1 METNDLDDTALGH
14 MQRVSRA
21 EMGALWM
28 TRTGNVGFA
37 DRTTYT
43 TGSASVATFNNDAA
57 GNDVRYSTFLI
68 SYDDAMIY
76 NQIRAWKDGGQ
87 AEHIAED
94 ATSQAEYFTR
104 TLSYRDLPLATGGDV
119 DTYVDLLLHRYKDAR
134 LRPASLTAD
143 PLIGNPTPLAG
154 DAWSTVLSLDLTD
167 RVTVL
172 QDTFMNGDTITYDA
186 HIEAIS
192 ESIQTNTGGYQMTM
206 GLSAHIPGT
215 PATVAAVGDTQWTPP
230 TLAGTWADAGG
241 TYAPTGYWKDADNRV
256 YLRGMVS
263 GGSASSIIFTLPVD
277 FRPPYDQRFTVY
289 ANGAAGFIS
298 VTQSGNVIHQTGAT
312 TLVDLGSVR
321 FLNH

>member
-1 METNDLDDTALGH
+1 
-14 MQRVSRA
+14 
-21 EMGALWM
+21 
-28 TRTGNVGFA
+28 
-37 DRTTYT
+37 
-43 TGSASVATFNNDAA
+43 
-57 GNDVRYSTFLI
+57 
-68 SYDDAMIY
+68 MIY

-119 DTYVDLLLHRYKDAR
+119 DTYADLLLHRYKDAR

-143 PLIGNPTPLAG
+143 PAIGDTWA
-154 DAWSTVLSLDLTD
+154 DVLGLDLTD

-215 PATVAAVGDTQWTPP
+215 PATVAAVGDTQWTDA
-230 TLAGTWADAGG
+230 TLAGTWANVGG
-241 TYAPTGYWKDADNRV
+241 IYPNAGYWKDADNRV

-263 GGSASSIIFTLPVD
+263 GGTGIIFTLPVD
-277 FRPPYDQRFTVY
+277 YRPPFDQRFTIN
-289 ANGAAGFIS
+289 ASAAAGGIS
-298 VTQSGNVIHQTGAT
+298 VTQSGNVIQQYGSAT
-312 TLVDLGSVR
+312 NVDLGSVR